1 MIGIGNF
8 SGFYR
13 KNDNAG
19 IARHIM
25 TQINIVLGGNGMP
38 EEMKILLTQR
48 IHRDLKE
55 RVRAKVYVKID
66 RCDSL
71 IIEMEHDGFHF
82 RYHNK
87 SFLDYIFGGQDI
99 LMMENEVL
107 RSYRS
112 AILAKY
118 FYR

>member
-13 KNDNAG
+13 KNDNAR

-66 RCDSL
+66 RCDGL
-71 IIEMEHDGFHF
+71 IIEIEHDEIM
-82 RYHNK
+82 
-87 SFLDYIFGGQDI
+87 SL
-99 LMMENEVL
+99 
-107 RSYRS
+107 S
-112 AILAKY
+112 
-118 FYR
+118 